1 MNKKM
6 ILLILIIC
14 VVIIGVIYLFVLQS
28 GGRWIYV
35 HEFESTPA
43 APSEFYNLT
52 TGDMERFPFLLESIQ
67 NNADVHISEVEYNE
81 LMNFLD
87 VPMFVEWNNRYYE
100 VQIRM
105 S

>member
-1 MNKKM
+1 MNRKT
-6 ILLILIIC
+6 ILLSIIVC
-14 VVIIGVIYLFVLQS
+14 VIIIGVIYLLVLQS
-28 GGRWIYV
+28 SGRWIYV
-35 HEFESTPA
+35 HEFESAPP

-52 TGDMERFPFLLESIQ
+52 AGDMERFPFLLESIQ
-67 NNADVHISEVEYNE
+67 INASVHISEEGYNE

-87 VPMFVEWNNRYYE
+87 SPMYVKWDNRYYE